1 MSSTVYFRSDLSKV
15 CDNSYHS
22 FQGAKQSKPPSV
34 QTRGILGAR
43 GVYHNNDSLHRV
55 EFDIYRAFI
64 NINTFH
70 LHNSPVRRF
79 CYFHFSVEKRESQ

>member
-1 MSSTVYFRSDLSKV
+1 MSSTISFLICPKYVS
-15 CDNSYHS
+15 DNSYHS
-22 FQGAKQSKPPSV
+22 FQGARQWKPPSA

-43 GVYHNNDSLHRV
+43 RVYHNNDPLHRV

-64 NINTFH
+64 NITTFH
-70 LHNSPVRRF
+70 LRNSPVRRF